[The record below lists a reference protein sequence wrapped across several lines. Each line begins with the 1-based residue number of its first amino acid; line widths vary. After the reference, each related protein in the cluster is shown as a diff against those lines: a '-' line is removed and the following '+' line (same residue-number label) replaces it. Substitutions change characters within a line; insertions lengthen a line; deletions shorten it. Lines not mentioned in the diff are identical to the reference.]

1 MGLSSSCSTC
11 DRRMS
16 EAPEPNHSKVLSQE
30 GAMPAEGN
38 NAKLPHASGAPSKG
52 GDGDRSG
59 AARRQTHAA
68 KIGHKAHKSNFDDDG
83 PVVEEGL
90 AQFRKARSM
99 GKATSELVKSAMK
112 QDRACALLEDDKID
126 TVLQTM
132 EFFEFKAGHPV
143 VKQGEVGST
152 FFVVH
157 EGTLSV
163 TVNKNPTNTLSR
175 GMAFGGLALL
185 YQCPRTASVT
195 ATADCSCWGA
205 SGNSLHKVL
214 QEKAQRQLSENRK
227 FLDSLALFDGLT
239 SKQKDVIAEGV
250 FVESFEPGS
259 RVATEGEAAA
269 AIYSCKKGELRVFRG
284 GKVSASGELVGGID
298 TSRLRP
304 GECFGDQEVLG
315 QGNYK
320 ATVIADTQCQ
330 LLCISSKHLLEA
342 LGADVKGTLERALI
356 FSGIRKS
363 PVLSQLAGQQ
373 QEAIAAAL
381 AYKDYAAGETIED
394 GLRLVIVILG
404 SVTSSEGALTRGCI
418 YERGDEDFREQGEG
432 AASPSKSSSHR
443 RAGPQGCRL
452 AVLSKQAFAD
462 ALGQGG
468 DKGAPSDA
476 LDHTRKLIVVKKVH
490 VFRHLSNEQT
500 ELLAKAFASKKY
512 QQGDTVFKQGDIGSS
527 FYVIAQGEV
536 KVSIGSN
543 VIRTMGKN
551 AYFGERALLFEEPR
565 SATIEVSSKEADIWS
580 VEKTIFSQ
588 IVEGKMQQQLMER
601 IKLQDTSV
609 TMKDMKHI
617 KVIGA
622 GSAGV
627 VRLVEHKSTKMR
639 YALKR
644 VKKRRGKI
652 PDEVERE
659 CKLLAENDHPFV
671 MHLVKTF
678 ETPKSV
684 YMLTEL
690 ITGGELHSAI
700 RTIPTVLS
708 RAQAQFYTG
717 SLVLVLEELAG
728 RNIVYRDL
736 KPENVMLDQQGYL
749 KLVDF
754 GIAKKLTEGKNQ
766 TFTVIGTPHYM
777 APEVWQGRGYGV
789 EVDIWSLGVLLY
801 EFVCGYLPFADD
813 LDNPT
818 EVCQAVLKASLAFPS
833 RYRDQAGKALM
844 TGMLRRQ
851 PRKRQGAGINGY
863 EDLKSAEF
871 FKAGHTTPS
880 LFDKIMGRK
889 LDPPVVPKGEK
900 YADPEEVAD
909 VSLSDAGE
917 LG

>member
-1 MGLSSSCSTC
+1 
-11 DRRMS
+11 MS
-16 EAPEPNHSKVLSQE
+16 EAPEATHVKALSQG
-30 GAMPAEGN
+30 GAAVHDGS
-38 NAKLPHASGAPSKG
+38 NAKLPSAAAGGAAASDA
-52 GDGDRSG
+52 DRSS
-59 AARRQTHAA
+59 AARRNTHTA
-68 KIGHKAHKSNFDDDG
+68 KIGHQAHKSKYDVDT
-83 PVVEEGL
+83 PVVEETL
-90 AQFRKARSM
+90 AHFRRSRHM
-99 GKATSELVKSAMK
+99 GKATGELVKSAMK

-132 EFFEFKAGHPV
+132 EYYEFKAGQPV
-143 VKQGEVGST
+143 VKQGEVGTT

-195 ATADCSCWGA
+195 AVGDSSCWGA
-205 SGNSLHKVL
+205 SGSSLHKVL

-250 FVESFEPGS
+250 FVESIEPGS

-269 AIYSCKKGELRVFRG
+269 AIYSCKKGDLRLFRG
-284 GKVSASGELVGGID
+284 GKVSASGELVGGVD

-304 GECFGDQEVLG
+304 GECFGDQEVLA
-315 QGNYK
+315 QGVYK

-330 LLCISSKHLLEA
+330 LLCISSKHLTEA
-342 LGADVKGTLERALI
+342 LGMDVKGTLERALI
-356 FSGIRKS
+356 YSGMRKS
-363 PVLSQLAGQQ
+363 PVLSQLTSQQ
-373 QEAIAAAL
+373 QESIAGAL
-381 AYKDYAAGETIED
+381 KYKDYKASESIED
-394 GLRLVIVILG
+394 GLRFVIVILG
-404 SVTSSEGALTRGCI
+404 SVTSSEGSITRGAI
-418 YERGDEDFREQGEG
+418 FERGDEDFREQNESP
-432 AASPSKSSSHR
+432 ASPVKSSTQR

-452 AVLSKQAFAD
+452 AVLSKVAFAD
-462 ALGQGG
+462 ALQKDG
-468 DKGAPSDA
+468 PSGEPGSATEA
-476 LDHTRKLIVVKKVH
+476 LDYTRKLLVVRKVH

-500 ELLAKAFASKKY
+500 DLLARAFVSQKY
-512 QQGDTVFKQGDIGSS
+512 QQGDMVFKQGDIGHA

-536 KVSIGSN
+536 KVSIGGK
-543 VIRTMGKN
+543 VIRTIGKN

-565 SATIEVSSKEADIWS
+565 SAGIEVSSKEADIWS

-609 TMKDMKHI
+609 TMKDLKHV
-617 KVIGA
+617 KVVGA

-652 PDEVERE
+652 PEEVERE

-690 ITGGELHSAI
+690 ITGGELHAAI

-818 EVCQAVLKASLAFPS
+818 EVCQAVLKASLQFPA
-833 RYRDQAGKALM
+833 RYRDQAGKLLM

-880 LFDKIMGRK
+880 LFDKIIGRK
-889 LDPPVVPKGEK
+889 LDPPVIPKGEK
-900 YADPEEVAD
+900 YADPEEVAE

>member
-1 MGLSSSCSTC
+1 
-11 DRRMS
+11 MS
-16 EAPEPNHSKVLSQE
+16 EAPEAKANKTVRQE
-30 GAMPAEGN
+30 P
-38 NAKLPHASGAPSKG
+38 ASGHG
-52 GDGDRSG
+52 GAVGDPAASSIADG
-59 AARRQTHAA
+59 AARRQTHATNA
-68 KIGHKAHKSNFDDDG
+68 MREAQKAIRAGDA
-83 PVVEEGL
+83 PVEESL
-90 AQFRKARSM
+90 SHFRKARHM
-99 GKATSELVKSAMK
+99 GKGTRELVKAAMK

-132 EFFEFKAGHPV
+132 EFYEFKAGQPV
-143 VKQGEVGST
+143 VRQGEVGST

-157 EGTLSV
+157 DGTLSV
-163 TVNKNPTNTLSR
+163 TVNKHAANTLTR

-195 ATADCSCWGA
+195 ASSDSSCWGA

-214 QEKAQRQLSENRK
+214 QENAQRQYSENRK
-227 FLDSLALFDGLT
+227 FLDSMDLFDGLT
-239 SKQKDVIAEGV
+239 LKQKDIIAEGV

-259 RVATEGEAAA
+259 RVVTEGEAAA
-269 AIYSCKKGELRVFRG
+269 AIYSSKVGELRIFRG
-284 GKVSASGELVGGID
+284 GKVSASGELLGG
-298 TSRLRP
+298 TEAGRLKP
-304 GECFGDQEVLG
+304 GQCFGDQAVLNEG
-315 QGNYK
+315 SYTS
-320 ATVIADTQCQ
+320 TVIADSQCQ
-330 LLCISSKHLLEA
+330 LLCISSKHLKEA
-342 LGADVKGTLERALI
+342 LGNDVKATLEKALI
-356 FSGIRKS
+356 KSGMRKS
-363 PVLSQLAGQQ
+363 LVLSQLSAQQ
-373 QEAIAAAL
+373 QESIATAL
-381 AYKDYAAGETIED
+381 QYQDYSAGESVEE
-394 GLRLVIVILG
+394 GLRFVIVIQG
-404 SVTSSEGALTRGCI
+404 SLIGGNDGTLTRGCI
-418 YERGDEDFREQGEG
+418 FERGDEDFREAHDMLAVKS
-432 AASPSKSSSHR
+432 AAPRK
-443 RAGPQGCRL
+443 AGPSGCRL
-452 AVLSKQAFAD
+452 ALLRKDQFVD
-462 ALGQGG
+462 ALKRGG
-468 DKGAPSDA
+468 GASAPTSAAQA
-476 LDHTRKLIVVKKVH
+476 LDQTRKLLVIKKVH
-490 VFRHLSNEQT
+490 VFRHLSNEQA
-500 ELLAKAFASKKY
+500 EMLAKAFVTEKY
-512 QQGDTVFKQGDIGSS
+512 TEGQMIFKQGDMGSS

-536 KVSIGSN
+536 KVAIGGK

-551 AYFGERALLFEEPR
+551 AYFGERALLFDEPR
-565 SATIEVSSKEADIWS
+565 TASIEVSSKEAEIWS
-580 VEKTIFSQ
+580 VEKTIFAK

-609 TMKDMKHI
+609 SMKDLAHI

-627 VRLVEHKSTKMR
+627 VRLVEHKSTRMR

-644 VKKRRGKI
+644 VKKRKGKI

-671 MHLVKTF
+671 MLLVKTF

-690 ITGGELHSAI
+690 ITGGELHAAI

-728 RNIVYRDL
+728 RSIVYRDL

-801 EFVCGYLPFADD
+801 EFVCGCLPFADD

-818 EVCQAVLKASLAFPS
+818 EVCQAVLKASLQFPP
-833 RYRDQAGKALM
+833 RYRDQPGKALM
-844 TGMLRRQ
+844 QGMLRRQ
-851 PRKRQGAGINGY
+851 PRKRTGAGINGF
-863 EDLKSAEF
+863 EDLRNAEF
-871 FKAGHTTPS
+871 FTVGHTGTS

-900 YADPEEVAD
+900 YADPEEVAE